1 MPDLLHFKLLNKE
14 NEYKGFY
21 DQEKFPNNR
30 WIGAKRYILYRKGNN
45 ERKIA
50 FEAAINKFSVDL
62 MLHLLQN
69 KIINQEKFNNFIN
82 ELADTEE
89 KTGIMIARHCL
100 ESLESEEIVKWI
112 EILKFLDDDRKK
124 YVLYWQSSKEFVYKW
139 EADDIDLV
147 RHLLSSNRSN
157 RFFRAT

>member
-1 MPDLLHFKLLNKE
+1 
-14 NEYKGFY
+14 
-21 DQEKFPNNR
+21 
-30 WIGAKRYILYRKGNN
+30 
-45 ERKIA
+45 
-50 FEAAINKFSVDL
+50 

-100 ESLESEEIVKWI
+100 ESLKSEEIVKWI

-124 YVLYWQSSKEFVYKW
+124 YVLRWQSSKEFVYK
-139 EADDIDLV
+139 
-147 RHLLSSNRSN
+147 
-157 RFFRAT
+157 